1 MDYVSVLLP
10 IALILLICKSLAI
23 ICRKFGLPQVVGYLV
38 GGILLGLVKMIP
50 NLGDYIFTSQGLEG
64 LGFLAKVGVVLIMF
78 SAGLE
83 TDLSKIKS
91 TGIKSLLITL
101 AGVILPM
108 GLGFVVT
115 MFFIDG
121 GYANIASN
129 YKEAL
134 AYGCILT
141 ATSVSVTV
149 ATLKELGKLDTE
161 MGTCIVSAAILDDI
175 IGVVVLSLVLGL
187 NGVNSEESAAL
198 VKVFNNCNLNPAFSS
213 VLGIILFF
221 AIFVPFGIVL
231 SILFQKFSK
240 RYDHHRRIPVF
251 ALAICF
257 IYAWIA
263 EEIFGVAD
271 ITGAFLAGILLSG
284 NMDKNYIDRRTD
296 IFTGFLFSPI
306 FFANIGITMNLSN
319 IDGSFILL
327 GVLFVIVGIL
337 GKFLGCGLVSKA
349 CGFNLKDSMSIGVGM
364 MVRAEVALVC
374 CDKLKSVVNP
384 NITTFVVILILLT
397 SLVAPVLL
405 KILNKP
411 NQIDSNLDVKSSSN

>member
-1 MDYVSVLLP
+1 MDFVSVLLP
-10 IALILLICKSLAI
+10 IALILLVCKSLAI
-23 ICRKFGLPQVVGYLV
+23 LCRRFGLPQVVGYLV
-38 GGILLGLVKMIP
+38 GGILLGLVRMIP
-50 NLGDYIFTSQGLEG
+50 TIGTYIFRDDGLDG

-83 TDLSKIKS
+83 TDLGKVKS
-91 TGIKSLLITL
+91 TGIKSILITL
-101 AGVILPM
+101 AGVIVPM
-108 GLGFVVT
+108 GLGFLVT
-115 MFFIDG
+115 MFFLEG
-121 GYANIASN
+121 GYSNIGEN

-187 NGVNSEESAAL
+187 DGVNSGTTATL
-198 VKVFNNCNLNPAFSS
+198 VKVFNSWNMNQAVSS

-221 AIFVPFGIVL
+221 VIFVPFGIIL
-231 SILFQKFSK
+231 SRFFQKLSK

-257 IYAWIA
+257 TYAWIA

-271 ITGAFLAGILLSG
+271 ITGAFLAGILLSS
-284 NMDKNYIDRRTD
+284 NIDKGYIDRRTD
-296 IFTGFLFSPI
+296 IFTGFLFGPV
-306 FFANIGITMNLSN
+306 FFANIGITMSFDN
-319 IDGSFILL
+319 IDGEFILL
-327 GVLFVIVGIL
+327 GILFVIVGIA
-337 GKFLGCGLVSKA
+337 GKLLGCGLVAKC
-349 CGFNLKDSMSIGVGM
+349 CGFNLKDSASIGVGM

-374 CDKLKSVVNP
+374 CEKLKSVVNP
-384 NITTFVVILILLT
+384 NITTFVVLLILIT
-397 SLVAPVLL
+397 SLIAPILL
-405 KILNKP
+405 KLLNKP
-411 NQIDSNLDVKSSSN
+411 TNEDVGVTPPLN

>member
-1 MDYVSVLLP
+1 MDFVSVLLP
-10 IALILLICKSLAI
+10 IALILLVCKSLAI
-23 ICRKFGLPQVVGYLV
+23 ICRRYGLPQVVGYLI

-50 NLGDYIFTSQGLEG
+50 TIGSYIFRADGLDG

-83 TDLSKIKS
+83 TDLSKVKS
-91 TGIKSLLITL
+91 TGIKSILVTL
-101 AGVILPM
+101 AGVIVPM
-108 GLGFVVT
+108 GLGFLVT
-115 MFFIDG
+115 MFFLEG
-121 GYANIASN
+121 GYSNIGEN

-134 AYGCILT
+134 SYGCILT

-149 ATLKELGKLDTE
+149 ATLKELGKLDSE

-187 NGVNSEESAAL
+187 DGVTSGTSATL
-198 VKVFNNCNLNPAFSS
+198 VKLFNSWNMNQAVSS
-213 VLGIILFF
+213 VLGIVLFF
-221 AIFVPFGIVL
+221 VIFIPFGIL
-231 SILFQKFSK
+231 LCKFFQKLSK

-257 IYAWIA
+257 TYAWIA

-271 ITGAFLAGILLSG
+271 ITGAFLAGILLSS
-284 NMDKNYIDRRTD
+284 NVDKGYIDRRTD
-296 IFTGFLFSPI
+296 IFTGFLFGPV
-306 FFANIGITMNLSN
+306 FFANIGITMSFDN

-327 GVLFVIVGIL
+327 GILFVLVGIA
-337 GKFLGCGLVSKA
+337 GKLLGCGLVAKA
-349 CGFNLKDSMSIGVGM
+349 CGFSLKDSCSIGVGM

-374 CDKLKSVVNP
+374 CEKLKSVVNP
-384 NITTFVVILILLT
+384 NITTFVVVLILIT
-397 SLVAPVLL
+397 SLVAPILL

-411 NQIDSNLDVKSSSN
+411 TNVDNGVTPPLN

>member
-1 MDYVSVLLP
+1 MDFVSVLLP
-10 IALILLICKSLAI
+10 IALILLVCKSLAI
-23 ICRKFGLPQVVGYLV
+23 ICRRYGLPQVVGYLI

-50 NLGDYIFTSQGLEG
+50 TIGSYIFRADGLDG

-83 TDLSKIKS
+83 TDLSKVKS
-91 TGIKSLLITL
+91 TGIKSILVTL
-101 AGVILPM
+101 AGVIVPM
-108 GLGFVVT
+108 GLGFLVT
-115 MFFIDG
+115 MFFLEG
-121 GYANIASN
+121 GYSNIGEN

-134 AYGCILT
+134 SYGCILT

-149 ATLKELGKLDTE
+149 ATLKELGKLDSE

-187 NGVNSEESAAL
+187 DGVTSGTSATL
-198 VKVFNNCNLNPAFSS
+198 VKLFNSWNMNQAVSS
-213 VLGIILFF
+213 VLGIVLFF
-221 AIFVPFGIVL
+221 VIFIPFGIL
-231 SILFQKFSK
+231 LCKFFQKLSK

-257 IYAWIA
+257 TYAWIA

-271 ITGAFLAGILLSG
+271 ITGAFLAGILLSS
-284 NMDKNYIDRRTD
+284 NVDKGYIDRRTD
-296 IFTGFLFSPI
+296 IFTGFLFGPV
-306 FFANIGITMNLSN
+306 FFANIGITMSFDN

-327 GVLFVIVGIL
+327 GILFVLVGIA
-337 GKFLGCGLVSKA
+337 GKLLGCGLVAKA
-349 CGFNLKDSMSIGVGM
+349 CGFSLKDSCSIGVGM

-374 CDKLKSVVNP
+374 CEKLKSVVNP
-384 NITTFVVILILLT
+384 NITTFVVVLILIT
-397 SLVAPVLL
+397 SLIAPILL

-411 NQIDSNLDVKSSSN
+411 TNVDNGVTPPLN

>member
-1 MDYVSVLLP
+1 MDFVSVLLP
-10 IALILLICKSLAI
+10 IALILLVCKSLAI
-23 ICRKFGLPQVVGYLV
+23 ICRRYGLPQVVGYLI

-50 NLGDYIFTSQGLEG
+50 TIGSYIFRADGLDG

-83 TDLSKIKS
+83 TDLSKVKS
-91 TGIKSLLITL
+91 TGIKSILVTL
-101 AGVILPM
+101 AGVIVPM
-108 GLGFVVT
+108 GLGFLVT
-115 MFFIDG
+115 MFFLEG
-121 GYANIASN
+121 GYSNIGEN

-134 AYGCILT
+134 SYGCILT

-149 ATLKELGKLDTE
+149 ATLKELGKLDSE

-187 NGVNSEESAAL
+187 DGVTSGTSATL
-198 VKVFNNCNLNPAFSS
+198 VKLFNSWNMNQAVSS

-221 AIFVPFGIVL
+221 VIFIPFGIL
-231 SILFQKFSK
+231 LCKFFQKLSK

-257 IYAWIA
+257 TYAWIA

-271 ITGAFLAGILLSG
+271 ITGAFLAGILLSS
-284 NMDKNYIDRRTD
+284 NVDKGYIDRRTD
-296 IFTGFLFSPI
+296 IFTGFLFGPV
-306 FFANIGITMNLSN
+306 FFANIGITMSFDN

-327 GVLFVIVGIL
+327 GILFVLVGIA
-337 GKFLGCGLVSKA
+337 GKLLGCGLVAKA
-349 CGFNLKDSMSIGVGM
+349 CGFSLKDSCSIGVGM

-374 CDKLKSVVNP
+374 CEKLKSVVNP
-384 NITTFVVILILLT
+384 NITTFVVVLILIT
-397 SLVAPVLL
+397 SLIAPILL

-411 NQIDSNLDVKSSSN
+411 TNVDNGVTPPLN